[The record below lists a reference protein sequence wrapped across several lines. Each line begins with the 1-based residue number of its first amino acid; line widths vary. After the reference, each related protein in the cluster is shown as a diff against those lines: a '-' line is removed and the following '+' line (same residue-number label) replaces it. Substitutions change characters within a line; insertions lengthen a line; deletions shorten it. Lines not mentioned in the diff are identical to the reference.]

1 MSDDNGDDFQEFK
14 GSQDPVEEGI
24 TTNEM
29 FLGFGFILI
38 IAGFVLGLIRL
49 MALKGGETPNEF
61 ASDLE
66 QLYLSYV
73 LMFVGMVIT
82 CILGFGSMFKRTISS
97 FLSSED
103 SRCIHYGEHKNPSQR
118 SLYYKRRPDSLENQG
133 YRTEAE
139 VSVRTAWG

>member
-103 SRCIHYGEHKNPSQR
+103 
-118 SLYYKRRPDSLENQG
+118 
-133 YRTEAE
+133 
-139 VSVRTAWG
+139 

>member
-1 MSDDNGDDFQEFK
+1 MSDDDGEDFQEFK

-24 TTNEM
+24 NTNEM
-29 FLGFGFILI
+29 VLGFGFILI

-82 CILGFGSMFKRTISS
+82 CILGFSGMFKRTISS
-97 FLSSED
+97 FLSSKD
-103 SRCIHYGEHKNPSQR
+103 
-118 SLYYKRRPDSLENQG
+118 
-133 YRTEAE
+133 
-139 VSVRTAWG
+139 

>member
-1 MSDDNGDDFQEFK
+1 MSDDNGEDFQEFK
-14 GSQDPVEEGI
+14 GSPDPVEEGI

-82 CILGFGSMFKRTISS
+82 CILGFSGMFKRTISS

-103 SRCIHYGEHKNPSQR
+103 
-118 SLYYKRRPDSLENQG
+118 
-133 YRTEAE
+133 
-139 VSVRTAWG
+139 